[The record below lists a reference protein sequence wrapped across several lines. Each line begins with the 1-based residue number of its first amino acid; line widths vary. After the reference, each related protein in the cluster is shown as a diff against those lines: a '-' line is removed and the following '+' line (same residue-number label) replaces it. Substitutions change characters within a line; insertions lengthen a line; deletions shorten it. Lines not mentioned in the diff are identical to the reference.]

1 MSRKRDVR
9 DARFRDREPV
19 AAKPSDEPRPR
30 PAKAAAPPRSAR
42 SAEPVERD
50 DDDAKPAA
58 AEGPTPWY
66 LSMNVVVPV
75 VLTHARFPLVQ
86 DWVEFLATQTKTLS
100 RDSWYL
106 LAREASITADALFA
120 ANGAST
126 ATALYPGQS
135 ICLPDGAVVVTTTA
149 PPVTAATPS
158 STVATVR
165 TTVPAT
171 SHTTAASG

>member
-1 MSRKRDVR
+1 MG
-9 DARFRDREPV
+9 A
-19 AAKPSDEPRPR
+19 
-30 PAKAAAPPRSAR
+30 
-42 SAEPVERD
+42 
-50 DDDAKPAA
+50 
-58 AEGPTPWY
+58 
-66 LSMNVVVPV
+66 LL
-75 VLTHARFPLVQ
+75 VLTAALAHGNRPSTANADTATTQAVPPTVPPTVPSTISVTTTSAVATTTTACTATYAVQ
-86 DWVEFLATQTKTLS
+86 PG
-100 RDSWYL
+100 DSWYL